1 MSQSLTPAKAHAPAA
16 LPQHRPGAKWVQRG
30 LMLMALLLPFLFAG
44 LFTWQ
49 DWRRANSEA
58 EARLER
64 VLAVAQEHALKVVE
78 TNALVLDSI
87 ASLMQGLTWVELQMD
102 VARVHGGLLAL
113 EQRIEQ
119 LRALHAVRPDGIL
132 YTISTSWPTP
142 VVDVSGRDYFQRH
155 LAGNFGLYFGAPLSG
170 RTTGVLAFTMS
181 RARLDSQG
189 RFDGVVLGSVL
200 PSYFEQHWATLG
212 GSSGGQFTLFR
223 ADGVVLAGSATSGAG
238 ELRDGARSRLI
249 ELAVGSDRGDRL
261 RLTDAQGEEWLAGFR
276 RVGHEP
282 LFVSFAQP
290 QAVLMAA
297 WRGEAT
303 VTFVLA
309 GLVTLALA
317 LVLRVARQRWRAEQI
332 ALTQLAA
339 TAEALRDQIAKREA
353 AEDQLR
359 QAQRLEAVGRLTGGI
374 AHDFNNLLTAI
385 LGTVHLL
392 ERHLGAGA
400 DDRSK
405 RLLGAAR
412 DAVARG
418 AKLNAS
424 LLAFARR
431 QPLKREALDANA
443 LVHGFEPLLAR
454 ALGDAVTLKLNLASQ
469 LPACRADAAQL
480 EAALLNLAI
489 NARDAMPDGGEV
501 ELSTSTAWLTEED
514 LRNNDDAHPGP
525 YAEVVLIDNGTG
537 MPAEVMH
544 RAFEP
549 FFTTKAPGRGTGL
562 GLSQVFGFIRQ
573 LGGHVAIRSAPGRG
587 TAVSLYLPLT
597 AGGVPVPER
606 PAVQARSS
614 SVVAVAS
621 ATVLVAEDD
630 DQVREVAAELL
641 RDAGFRVLA
650 ASDGRQALALLERG
664 EKVDVLFSDVV
675 MPGGISGVE
684 LARRVRAARPDIGVL
699 LASGYAAQE
708 LGGEAPEFELL
719 AKPYDRDLIVKK
731 ISAMVRV
738 ARKGAA

>member
-1 MSQSLTPAKAHAPAA
+1 MSATHDK
-16 LPQHRPGAKWVQRG
+16 
-30 LMLMALLLPFLFAG
+30 LLLPGRNTAPWMKRGLILAAMLLPFTFAG
-44 LFTWQ
+44 LFSWQ
-49 DWRRANSEA
+49 DWRRTSSES

-64 VLAVAQEHALKVVE
+64 MLAVAQEHALKVVE

-87 ASLMQGLTWVELQMD
+87 AGLMQGMSWAELQMD
-102 VARVHGGLLAL
+102 VARVHSGLLAL

-119 LRALHAVRPDGIL
+119 LRALHAVRPDGML
-132 YTISTSWPTP
+132 FTISTSWPTP
-142 VVDVSGRDYFQRH
+142 EVDLAGRDYFQRH
-155 LAGNFGLYFGAPLSG
+155 RSGHFGLYFGAPLVG

-181 RARLDSQG
+181 RARLDAQG

-200 PSYFEQHWATLG
+200 PSYFEHHWATLG
-212 GSSGGQFTLFR
+212 GGSGGQFTLFR
-223 ADGVVLAGSATSGAG
+223 DDGVVLAQYPRADSGEAR
-238 ELRDGARSRLI
+238 EGARARLV
-249 ELAVGSDRGDRL
+249 ELARGSDHQERL
-261 RLTDAQGEEWLAGFR
+261 RLTDASGEEWLAGFR

-282 LFVSFAQP
+282 LLVSYAQP
-290 QAVLMAA
+290 RAAIVTA
-297 WRGEAT
+297 WRQEAM
-303 VTFVLA
+303 VTF
-309 GLVTLALA
+309 ALA
-317 LVLRVARQRWRAEQI
+317 ALVAMALGLVLRMAWQRWDAEQV
-332 ALTQLAA
+332 ALAKLAA
-339 TAEALRDQIAKREA
+339 TAEALRDQIEKREA

-400 DDRSK
+400 DERSR
-405 RLLGAAR
+405 RLLSAAR
-412 DAVARG
+412 DAVGRG

-431 QPLKREALDANA
+431 QPLKREALDVNA
-443 LVHGFEPLLAR
+443 LVSGFEPLLAR
-454 ALGDAVTLKLNLASQ
+454 ALGDAVTLKLRLAGQ
-469 LPACRADAAQL
+469 LPACQADAAQL

-489 NARDAMPDGGEV
+489 NARDAMADGGEV
-501 ELSTSTAWLTEED
+501 ELVTRTAWLTEED

-525 YAEVVLIDNGTG
+525 YAELILSDTGTG

-549 FFTTKAPGRGTGL
+549 FFTTKGPGRGTGL
-562 GLSQVFGFIRQ
+562 GLSQVFGFMRQ
-573 LGGHVAIRSAPGRG
+573 LGGHVAIRSTQGRG
-587 TAVSLYLPLT
+587 TTVSLFLPLM
-597 AGGVPVPER
+597 AGAVAVPER
-606 PAVQARSS
+606 EPAAASRA

-630 DQVREVAAELL
+630 DQVREVAAEML
-641 RDAGFRVLA
+641 REAGFRVLA
-650 ASDGRQALALLERG
+650 AADGRQALALLERG

-675 MPGGISGVE
+675 MPGGMSGVE
-684 LARRVRAARPDIGVL
+684 LARRVRASRPEIGVL

-719 AKPYDRDLIVKK
+719 AKPYERDVIVRK
-731 ISAMVRV
+731 ISAMVRS

>member
-1 MSQSLTPAKAHAPAA
+1 M
-16 LPQHRPGAKWVQRG
+16 
-30 LMLMALLLPFLFAG
+30 
-44 LFTWQ
+44 
-49 DWRRANSEA
+49 
-58 EARLER
+58 
-64 VLAVAQEHALKVVE
+64 AQEHALKVVE

-119 LRALHAVRPDGIL
+119 LRALHAVRPDGML

-142 VVDVSGRDYFQRH
+142 VVDVSGRDYFRRH
-155 LAGNFGLYFGAPLSG
+155 LAGNFGLYFGAPLIG

-261 RLTDAQGEEWLAGFR
+261 RLTDARGEEWLAGFR

-290 QAVLMAA
+290 QAVIMAA

-431 QPLKREALDANA
+431 QPLKR
-443 LVHGFEPLLAR
+443 
-454 ALGDAVTLKLNLASQ
+454 
-469 LPACRADAAQL
+469 
-480 EAALLNLAI
+480 
-489 NARDAMPDGGEV
+489 
-501 ELSTSTAWLTEED
+501 
-514 LRNNDDAHPGP
+514 
-525 YAEVVLIDNGTG
+525 
-537 MPAEVMH
+537 
-544 RAFEP
+544 
-549 FFTTKAPGRGTGL
+549 
-562 GLSQVFGFIRQ
+562 
-573 LGGHVAIRSAPGRG
+573 
-587 TAVSLYLPLT
+587 
-597 AGGVPVPER
+597 
-606 PAVQARSS
+606 
-614 SVVAVAS
+614 
-621 ATVLVAEDD
+621 
-630 DQVREVAAELL
+630 
-641 RDAGFRVLA
+641 
-650 ASDGRQALALLERG
+650 
-664 EKVDVLFSDVV
+664 
-675 MPGGISGVE
+675 
-684 LARRVRAARPDIGVL
+684 
-699 LASGYAAQE
+699 
-708 LGGEAPEFELL
+708 
-719 AKPYDRDLIVKK
+719 
-731 ISAMVRV
+731 
-738 ARKGAA
+738 

>member
-1 MSQSLTPAKAHAPAA
+1 MSQSLTPSKTAA
-16 LPQHRPGAKWVQRG
+16 SAARPSTMPWMRRG
-30 LMLMALLLPFLFAG
+30 LIAAALLLPFTFAG

-49 DWRRANSEA
+49 DWRRTNSEA

-64 VLAVAQEHALKVVE
+64 MLAVAQEHALKVVE

-87 ASLMQGLTWVELQMD
+87 AGLMQGMYWPELQMD
-102 VARVHGGLLAL
+102 VSRVHAGLLAL

-119 LRALHAVRPDGIL
+119 LRTLHVVRPDGML
-132 YTISTSWPTP
+132 FTISTSWPTP
-142 VVDVSGRDYFQRH
+142 EVNLASRDYFQRH
-155 LAGNFGLYFGAPLSG
+155 RSGELGLYFGEPLVG

-181 RARLDSQG
+181 RARLDAQG

-200 PSYFEQHWATLG
+200 PSYFEQHWATLAG
-212 GSSGGQFTLFR
+212 DGGGQFTLFR
-223 ADGVVLAGSATSGAG
+223 ADGVVLAQFPAPGSG
-238 ELRDGARSRLI
+238 EAREGARAQLLP
-249 ELAVGSDRGDRL
+249 LARGSDRQDRL
-261 RLTDAQGEEWLAGFR
+261 RLTDAGGEEWLAGFR

-290 QAVLMAA
+290 RAAIVAGWWREAV
-297 WRGEAT
+297 
-303 VTFVLA
+303 VTFSLAALVSMALGVVLRLA
-309 GLVTLALA
+309 WQRWTAEQVALA
-317 LVLRVARQRWRAEQI
+317 
-332 ALTQLAA
+332 QLAA
-339 TAEALRDQIAKREA
+339 TAEALRDQIEKREA

-400 DDRSK
+400 DERSK
-405 RLLGAAR
+405 RLLSAAR

-443 LVHGFEPLLAR
+443 LVSGFEPLLAR
-454 ALGDAVTLKLNLASQ
+454 ALGDAVTLKLKLAPQ
-469 LPACRADAAQL
+469 LPACQADAAQL

-501 ELSTSTAWLTEED
+501 ELTSRTAWLTEED

-525 YAEVVLIDNGTG
+525 YAELVLSDTG
-537 MPAEVMH
+537 AGMSAEVMH

-549 FFTTKAPGRGTGL
+549 FFTTKGPGRGTGL

-573 LGGHVAIRSAPGRG
+573 LGGHVAIRSTPGRG
-587 TAVSLYLPLT
+587 TAVSLYLPLM

-606 PAVQARSS
+606 EAPPSRA

-630 DQVREVAAELL
+630 DQVREVAAEML

-650 ASDGRQALALLERG
+650 AADGRQALALLERG

-684 LARRVRAARPDIGVL
+684 LARRVRAARPEIGVL

-719 AKPYDRDLIVKK
+719 AKPYDRDVVVRK
-731 ISAMVRV
+731 ISALVRT